1 MEANVKVKVIEC
13 ELACELDRTNAAV
26 AATTSSSRTGTG
38 NLTRGIS
45 CLPKR
50 RRATNNEV
58 KELNLDCIK
67 SVKTRHMHRQTTLLT
82 DYTNILEEL
91 TM

>member
-1 MEANVKVKVIEC
+1 MESQVKVKVNEC

-58 KELNLDCIK
+58 KDSTWIASNQSRLDICID
-67 SVKTRHMHRQTTLLT
+67 RPH
-82 DYTNILEEL
+82 Y
-91 TM
+91 